1 MLVLTYVKIN
11 LTKINIIELVVVRV
25 DRMVNNDLIILG
37 MIFLIPSHGYQLK
50 KNIRE
55 TVNPY
60 FKINNNVLYPALARM
75 EKKGLIEG
83 KEMQGKGVNRKVY
96 HITEKGK
103 EHFLEIVSQ
112 PTEPDINN
120 FEFMIK
126 AVFFDYIS
134 KEKRLDVIKPLYESK
149 KQELQDTLKKKQKYS
164 ENLSPI
170 AFTVLEHGIN
180 EIKNTIQFLE
190 KLIKLD

>member
-1 MLVLTYVKIN
+1 MIRIFNKLWC
-11 LTKINIIELVVVRV
+11 EV

-37 MIFLIPSHGYQLK
+37 MIFLVPSHGYQLK

-60 FKINNNVLYPALARM
+60 FKINNNVLYPALAKM
-75 EKKGLIEG
+75 EKKGLIVG
-83 KEMQGKGVNRKVY
+83 TEMPGKGINRKVY
-96 HITEKGK
+96 QITQKGK
-103 EHFLEIVSQ
+103 EHLLEIVAQ
-112 PTEPDINN
+112 PAEPDIDN

-134 KEKRLDVIKPLYESK
+134 KEKRLAVIKPLYESK
-149 KQELQDTLKKKQKYS
+149 KQELHDTLEKKQKYG

-170 AFTVLEHGIN
+170 ALTVLEHGIS
-180 EIKNTIQFLE
+180 EIKNSTEFLE
-190 KLIKLD
+190 RLMELN

>member
-1 MLVLTYVKIN
+1 
-11 LTKINIIELVVVRV
+11 
-25 DRMVNNDLIILG
+25 

-60 FKINNNVLYPALARM
+60 FKINNNVLYPTLSKM

-83 KEMQGKGVNRKVY
+83 KEMHGKGINKKVY
-96 HITEKGK
+96 HITDEGK
-103 EHFLEIVSQ
+103 EHFLEIVAQ

-126 AVFFDYIS
+126 AIFFDYIS
-134 KEKRLDVIKPLYESK
+134 KEKRLEVIKPLYESK

-164 ENLSPI
+164 ENLSRI
-170 AFTVLEHGIN
+170 ALTVLEHGIN

-190 KLIKLD
+190 KLMELN

>member
-1 MLVLTYVKIN
+1 
-11 LTKINIIELVVVRV
+11 
-25 DRMVNNDLIILG
+25 MVNNDLIILG

-60 FKINNNVLYPALARM
+60 FKINNNVLYPTLSKM

-83 KEMQGKGVNRKVY
+83 KEMHGKGINKKVY
-96 HITEKGK
+96 HITDEGK
-103 EHFLEIVSQ
+103 KHFLEIVAQ

-126 AVFFDYIS
+126 AIFFDYIS
-134 KEKRLDVIKPLYESK
+134 KEKRLEVIKPLYESK

-170 AFTVLEHGIN
+170 ALTVLEHGIN

-190 KLIKLD
+190 KLMELN